1 MTEKNVL
8 LTPMLLQATLTIA
21 HQAGELLTRFY
32 ATSVKIHTKADNTPV
47 TEADLAV
54 SQFLSEKLTALT
66 PDIPVLSEESQY
78 VSLALRQNWECYWLI
93 DPLDGTQQF
102 INRSGQ
108 FSVLIALIQQN
119 RPILGII
126 HAPVLQQT
134 FYATKGHGAY
144 KINHGQQEKLQYRPL
159 DANQPIHIVVGTE
172 GAVTKV
178 RSILSPNFQYQFQIY
193 GSSGLK
199 STLVAG
205 NIADCYIRLG
215 KTGEWDTAASEIIL
229 AEMGGKIMDLN
240 FNPLTYNQ
248 RETFVNPD
256 FIMVSDALFNWQKI
270 FQYNSL

>member
-134 FYATKGHGAY
+134 FYASKGHGAY
-144 KINHGQQEKLQYRPL
+144 KIDHGQQKKLQYRPL
-159 DANQPIHIVVGTE
+159 DANQPIHIVVGTVR
-172 GAVTKV
+172 AVAKV

-205 NIADCYIRLG
+205 NVADCYIRLG

-229 AEMGGKIMDLN
+229 AEMGGKIMDLD
-240 FNPLTYNQ
+240 FNPLTYNL

-256 FIMVSDALFNWQKI
+256 FIMVSDSLFNWRKI
-270 FQYNSL
+270 FQSD